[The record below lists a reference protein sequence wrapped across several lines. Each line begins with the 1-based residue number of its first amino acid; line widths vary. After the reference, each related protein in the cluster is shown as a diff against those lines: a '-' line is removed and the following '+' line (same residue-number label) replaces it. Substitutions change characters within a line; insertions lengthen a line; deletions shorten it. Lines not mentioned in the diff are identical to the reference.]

1 MKMPNFRRGFLAD
14 SRLWVLL
21 IPALAVLAIDMPVML
36 TLLYSLSAMMVVL
49 AMAHFMRR
57 ILMHYIDLEE
67 MADIA
72 ADTPLGAG
80 LIFLGVALITSSIV
94 IATSIWIAK

>member
-1 MKMPNFRRGFLAD
+1 MMPNFRRGFIAD

-21 IPALAVLAIDMPVML
+21 IPALGILAADIPVML
-36 TLLYSLSAMMVVL
+36 TLLYSLSAIMVVL
-49 AMAHFMRR
+49 AMTHFMRR

-67 MADIA
+67 MADFA

-80 LIFLGVALITSSIV
+80 LVFCGVCLIISAIV
-94 IATSIWIAK
+94 LATAIWIAK

>member
-1 MKMPNFRRGFLAD
+1 M
-14 SRLWVLL
+14 
-21 IPALAVLAIDMPVML
+21 
-36 TLLYSLSAMMVVL
+36 T
-49 AMAHFMRR
+49 HFMRR

-80 LIFLGVALITSSIV
+80 LVFCGVCLIISAIV
-94 IATSIWIAK
+94 LATAIWIAK